1 MVSLCIPSPFS
12 WSLDQEF
19 DSPCMDVAE
28 LGPSSNSNFGE
39 VDLMF
44 WIKTTP
50 QVGKVHKNRHLKVD
64 RFEYLSD
71 SDETVILF
79 VDLLNMPLQS

>member
-1 MVSLCIPSPFS
+1 MILLLICNCSYFMIKIVYSALSSLSVFVAKIVLTCMVSLCIPSPFS

-44 WIKTTP
+44 
-50 QVGKVHKNRHLKVD
+50 
-64 RFEYLSD
+64 
-71 SDETVILF
+71 
-79 VDLLNMPLQS
+79 